1 MTEQAPEPSPTEPF
15 PTEPSGPET
24 AGPETSAPGTSAPET
39 SAPET
44 FPTEIAEGETAQP
57 VTVKV
62 HRLRAP
68 RTVAAALVAVAV
80 LVLGT
85 ALLYDVIAVRTGH
98 AAGRWRAE
106 LGDELATR
114 RLDDPWVL
122 LGAGA
127 AVLLGGWLLWLA
139 LAPGLRRWLPLRP
152 LGGTSAAIDRAGLGT
167 LLHDRAA
174 GLPGIE
180 HLTVRVN
187 RRRVKVLLTGPAD
200 PASVQR
206 QLRAEL
212 AGVTLARPLRLD
224 VKAKRGRGRSGVT
237 PTPPPEGAA
246 VLPPVADPGEGDGAT
261 AVGGAG
267 EVGGAPA
274 ADGAGG
280 TDKAGGTG

>member
-1 MTEQAPEPSPTEPF
+1 MTDQAPEAF
-15 PTEPSGPET
+15 PPET
-24 AGPETSAPGTSAPET
+24 AGPE
-39 SAPET
+39 
-44 FPTEIAEGETAQP
+44 P

-62 HRLRAP
+62 PRPRAP

-106 LGDELATR
+106 AGDELATR
-114 RLDDPWVL
+114 HLDDPWVL

-152 LGGTSAAIDRAGLGT
+152 LGGTSAAIDRAGVGT

-200 PASVQR
+200 AASVQR

-224 VKAKRGRGRSGVT
+224 VRAKRGRGGAGAV
-237 PTPPPEGAA
+237 PAAPPEGAA
-246 VLPPVADPGEGDGAT
+246 VLPPVADPGEGDAATVAGGAT
-261 AVGGAG
+261 ALGGADG
-267 EVGGAPA
+267 
-274 ADGAGG
+274 ADGAGEGDG
-280 TDKAGGTG
+280 TGGATALGRADGAGEGDRPGGTG